1 MPARAAKRRRARPEA
16 APPRNRGRAAAATRW
31 SLAIH
36 GGAGAARD
44 DGPDERRV
52 EAVRAALAEVLAA
65 GAAMLAAGAE
75 SLDVVEDA
83 VRRLEDSPL
92 FNAGKGAVFNAH
104 GEHELDASIMDG
116 KDLRA
121 GAVGNVRG
129 IKNPIALARLIMDRS
144 PHVLLQGAGAQA
156 FATAHGVPLVG
167 PDYFWTEERWN
178 AFKEARLRASSRGVR
193 DLGTVGAVA
202 LDGHGNLAAAT
213 STGGVTNKLPG
224 RVGDSAVI
232 GAGTYASN
240 ASCAVSCTGHGE
252 SFIRATVARDIC
264 ALVEYTKLSARKAA
278 ETVIQRRLAQ
288 VGGKGGVIV
297 VARDGAVACV
307 FNTEIMYHGFVT
319 HDTPARTAIRAAG

>member
-1 MPARAAKRRRARPEA
+1 VPSRGRTRAPAAK
-16 APPRNRGRAAAATRW
+16 GW

-44 DGPDERRV
+44 DGLLDNPRGEAIRV
-52 EAVRAALAEVLAA
+52 ELAEVLAA
-65 GAAMLAAGAE
+65 GAAMLAAGAA

-121 GAVGNVRG
+121 GAVANVRG
-129 IKNPIALARLIMDRS
+129 IKNPVALARLIMDQS

-156 FATAHGVPLVG
+156 FAVAHGVPLVG

-178 AFKEARLRASSRGVR
+178 AFKEARLRANARGAR

-202 LDGHGNLAAAT
+202 LDTSGNLAAAT

-240 ASCAVSCTGHGE
+240 ASCAVSCTGQGE
-252 SFIRATVARDIC
+252 LFIRATVARDVC
-264 ALVEYTKLSARKAA
+264 ALVEYSKLSARKAA
-278 ETVIQRRLAQ
+278 ETVIGRRLAQ
-288 VGGKGGVIV
+288 LGGKGGLIV
-297 VARDGAVACV
+297 VDHAGAVSCV
-307 FNTEIMYHGFVT
+307 FNTELMYRGHVT
-319 HDTPARTAIRAAG
+319 HDSPARTAIGRE

>member
-1 MPARAAKRRRARPEA
+1 MPARAAKRRRARPEP
-16 APPRNRGRAAAATRW
+16 APVRTRGRAAPATRW

-44 DGPDERRV
+44 DGLDEPRS
-52 EAVRAALAEVLAA
+52 EAIRAELNEVLAA
-65 GAAMLAAGAE
+65 GAAMLAAGAS

-83 VRRLEDSPL
+83 ARRLEDSPL

-121 GAVGNVRG
+121 GAVANVRG
-129 IKNPIALARLIMDRS
+129 IKNPVALARLIMEQS
-144 PHVLLQGAGAQA
+144 PYVLLQGAGAQA
-156 FATAHGVPLVG
+156 FAVAHGMPLVG

-178 AFKEARLRASSRGVR
+178 AFKEARLHASSRGVR

-202 LDGHGNLAAAT
+202 LDSRGDLAAAT
-213 STGGVTNKLPG
+213 STGGITNKLPG

-240 ASCAVSCTGHGE
+240 ASCAVSCTGQGE
-252 SFIRATVARDIC
+252 HFIRATVARDIC
-264 ALVEYTKLSARKAA
+264 ALVEYTKLSALKAA
-278 ETVIQRRLAQ
+278 KTVIERRLAQ
-288 VGGKGGVIV
+288 VGGKGGAIV
-297 VARDGAVACV
+297 VARDGTVTCV
-307 FNTEIMYHGFVT
+307 FNTELMYRGFVT
-319 HDTPARTAIRAAG
+319 HDTPARTAIRRDA

>member
-1 MPARAAKRRRARPEA
+1 
-16 APPRNRGRAAAATRW
+16 
-31 SLAIH
+31 
-36 GGAGAARD
+36 GAGAARD
-44 DGPDERRV
+44 DGLDERRG
-52 EAVRAALAEVLAA
+52 EAIRAALAEVLAA
-65 GAAMLAAGAE
+65 GAAMLASGAA

-121 GAVGNVRG
+121 GAVANVRG
-129 IKNPIALARLIMDRS
+129 IKNPVALARLIMERS
-144 PHVLLQGAGAQA
+144 PHVLLQGAGAQT
-156 FATAHGVPLVG
+156 FATTHGMTLVG

-178 AFKEARLRASSRGVR
+178 AFKEARLHSSTRGSR

-202 LDGHGNLAAAT
+202 LDGRGDLAAAT

-252 SFIRATVARDIC
+252 SFIRATIARDIC
-264 ALVEYTKLSARKAA
+264 ALVEYTKVDAAKAA
-278 ETVIQRRLAQ
+278 ETVIGKRLAQ
-288 VGGKGGVIV
+288 IGGKGGVIV
-297 VARDGAVACV
+297 VGRDGGVACV
-307 FNTEIMYHGFVT
+307 FNTELMYRGYVT
-319 HDTPARTAIRAAG
+319 HDTPARTAIRSER

>member
-1 MPARAAKRRRARPEA
+1 VPRGRGRSAAAK
-16 APPRNRGRAAAATRW
+16 RW

-44 DGPDERRV
+44 DGLDQQRS
-52 EAVRAALAEVLAA
+52 EAIRAALAEVLAA
-65 GAAMLAAGAE
+65 GAAMLAAGAA

-116 KDLRA
+116 KGLRA
-121 GAVGNVRG
+121 GAVANVRG
-129 IKNPIALARLIMDRS
+129 IKNPIVLARLIMERS
-144 PHVLLQGAGAQA
+144 PHVLLQGAGAQT
-156 FATAHGVPLVG
+156 FATTHGMTLVG

-178 AFKEARLRASSRGVR
+178 AFKEARLHSSSKSSRN
-193 DLGTVGAVA
+193 LGTVGAVA
-202 LDGHGNLAAAT
+202 LDRNGDLAAAT

-240 ASCAVSCTGHGE
+240 ASCAVSCTGQGE
-252 SFIRATVARDIC
+252 QFIRATVARDIC
-264 ALVEYTKLSARKAA
+264 ALVEYTKMSAIKAA
-278 ETVIQRRLAQ
+278 KTVIERRLAE

-297 VARDGAVACV
+297 AAHDGAVACV
-307 FNTEIMYHGFVT
+307 FNTELMYRGFVT
-319 HDTPARTAIRAAG
+319 HDSPARIAIRAEG

>member
-1 MPARAAKRRRARPEA
+1 MPARAVKRRRTPPEA
-16 APPRNRGRAAAATRW
+16 AAARSRLRGAAKRW
-31 SLAIH
+31 SLAVH

-44 DGPDERRV
+44 DGLDARRA
-52 EAVRAALAEVLAA
+52 EAIRAALADVLAA
-65 GAAMLAAGAE
+65 GAAMLAAGAAG
-75 SLDVVEDA
+75 LDVVEDA

-121 GAVGNVRG
+121 GAVANVRG
-129 IKNPIALARLIMDRS
+129 IKNPVALARLIMERS

-156 FATAHGVPLVG
+156 FAISQGMGLVG
-167 PDYFWTEERWN
+167 PDYFWTEERWS
-178 AFKEARLRASSRGVR
+178 AFKEARLHSGSRQTR

-202 LDGHGNLAAAT
+202 LDSTGDLAAAT

-240 ASCAVSCTGHGE
+240 ASCAVSCTGQGE
-252 SFIRATVARDIC
+252 HFIRATVARDIC
-264 ALVEYTKLSARKAA
+264 ALVEYAKLDARTAA
-278 ETVIQRRLAQ
+278 HTVIERRLAQ
-288 VGGKGGVIV
+288 IGGKGGVIV
-297 VARDGAVACV
+297 AANDGVVACV
-307 FNTEIMYHGFVT
+307 FNTELMYRGFVT
-319 HDTPARTAIRAAG
+319 HDTPARTAIAAES